1 MAKRTR
7 IGGSATIQ
15 YEDFQPD
22 YAWKEE
28 EGASVLRIH
37 LPDFLKEQLKIT
49 YVCSSRIVR
58 VTGEKPIAYKRFDQ
72 TFPAPENCEV
82 TKIQGTFHDG
92 TLLITIPKATSTQ
105 PHSKEEAKVTKEAS
119 LPSKDALA
127 EKPMTSQVSQKPA
140 MEQKAQKAMEDTA
153 SFASPQEALKDQKSQ
168 KGKAEASPKVAS
180 TTDTIKQKDESRK
193 MPAEPVKEKTLFEQ
207 EESIKKT
214 TESLTTESDE
224 GCKKRKE
231 SLLTS
236 ENAPLKTLE
245 KDKEKGAT
253 FAAAGTEEKPKR
265 DFNIA
270 GKVKDVKNVAAT
282 AAKKTMKGL
291 GTMEISEERQ
301 SMVNMGV
308 AVLVIV
314 ALGAYMVYSYRS
326 SGTSRD

>member
-7 IGGSATIQ
+7 SGGSATIQ

-49 YVCSSRIVR
+49 YVGSSRNVR
-58 VTGEKPIAYKRFDQ
+58 VTGEKPLAYKRFDQ

-82 TKIQGTFHDG
+82 TKIQGAFRDG

-105 PHSKEEAKVTKEAS
+105 PHSEEEAKVTKEAS

-153 SFASPQEALKDQKSQ
+153 SFASPQEALKDEKSQ
-168 KGKAEASPKVAS
+168 KGKAEVPPKV
-180 TTDTIKQKDESRK
+180 DTMKQKDESR
-193 MPAEPVKEKTLFEQ
+193 
-207 EESIKKT
+207 KKT
-214 TESLTTESDE
+214 TESLTTESD
-224 GCKKRKE
+224 GGYKKRKE

-236 ENAPLKTLE
+236 ENAPLETSE
-245 KDKEKGAT
+245 KDKEKSAK

-270 GKVKDVKNVAAT
+270 GKVKDVKNGAAS
-282 AAKKTMKGL
+282 AAKNTMKGL
-291 GTMEISEERQ
+291 RTMEISEERQ

-308 AVLVIV
+308 AVLAIV
-314 ALGAYMVYSYRS
+314 ALGAFIAYSYRS
-326 SGTSRD
+326 RETSKD

>member
-92 TLLITIPKATSTQ
+92 TLSIIIPKATSTQ

-180 TTDTIKQKDESRK
+180 TTDTMKQKD
-193 MPAEPVKEKTLFEQ
+193 
-207 EESIKKT
+207 ESIKKT

-245 KDKEKGAT
+245 KDKEKSAT

-265 DFNIA
+265 DFDIA

-291 GTMEISEERQ
+291 STMELSEEGQ

>member
-7 IGGSATIQ
+7 SGGSATIQ

-49 YVCSSRIVR
+49 YVGSSRNVR
-58 VTGEKPIAYKRFDQ
+58 VTGEKPLAYKRFDQ

-82 TKIQGTFHDG
+82 TKIQGAFRDG

-105 PHSKEEAKVTKEAS
+105 PHSEEEAKVTKEAS

-153 SFASPQEALKDQKSQ
+153 SFASPQEALKDEKSQ
-168 KGKAEASPKVAS
+168 KGKAEVPPKV
-180 TTDTIKQKDESRK
+180 DTMKQKDESRK
-193 MPAEPVKEKTLFEQ
+193 MPAEPVKEKTSFEQ

-214 TESLTTESDE
+214 TESLTTESD
-224 GCKKRKE
+224 GGYKKRKE

-236 ENAPLKTLE
+236 ENAPLETSE
-245 KDKEKGAT
+245 KDKEKSAK

-270 GKVKDVKNVAAT
+270 GKVKDVKNGAAS
-282 AAKKTMKGL
+282 AAKNTMKGL
-291 GTMEISEERQ
+291 RTMEISEERQ

-308 AVLVIV
+308 AVLAIV
-314 ALGAYMVYSYRS
+314 ALGAFIAYSYRS
-326 SGTSRD
+326 RETSKD

>member
-15 YEDFQPD
+15 YEDFQHD

-92 TLLITIPKATSTQ
+92 TLSITIPKATSTQ

-180 TTDTIKQKDESRK
+180 TTDTMKQKD
-193 MPAEPVKEKTLFEQ
+193 
-207 EESIKKT
+207 ESIKKT

-245 KDKEKGAT
+245 KDKEKSAT

-265 DFNIA
+265 DFDIA

-308 AVLVIV
+308 AVLAVV
-314 ALGAYMVYSYRS
+314 ALGAFIAYSYRS
-326 SGTSRD
+326 PGTSKD

>member
-1 MAKRTR
+1 MANRTR

-15 YEDFQPD
+15 YEDFQPK
-22 YAWKEE
+22 YEWKEE
-28 EGASVLRIH
+28 EGASVLLIH
-37 LPDFLKEQLKIT
+37 LPDFLKEQLSIT
-49 YVCSSRIVR
+49 YVCSSRVVR
-58 VTGEKPIAYKRFDQ
+58 VTGEKPLAYKRFDQ

-82 TKIQGTFHDG
+82 NKIQGMFQNG
-92 TLLITIPKATSTQ
+92 ILFITIPKATNRQ
-105 PHSKEEAKVTKEAS
+105 PHSEEEEKVTKEAS

-140 MEQKAQKAMEDTA
+140 MEEKAQKVTENTA
-153 SFASPQEALKDQKSQ
+153 SFASPQEALKDQQSQ
-168 KGKAEASPKVAS
+168 KGNPPKVAS
-180 TTDTIKQKDESRK
+180 TTDTMKQKDESRK

-236 ENAPLKTLE
+236 ENAPLENLE
-245 KDKEKGAT
+245 KDKEKSAK
-253 FAAAGTEEKPKR
+253 FAAAGTEEKSKR

-301 SMVNMGV
+301 SMVYMGV
-308 AVLVIV
+308 AVLAVV
-314 ALGAYMVYSYRS
+314 ALGAFIAYSYRS
-326 SGTSRD
+326 PGTSKD

>member
-15 YEDFQPD
+15 YEDFQHD

-92 TLLITIPKATSTQ
+92 TLSITIPKATSTQ

-180 TTDTIKQKDESRK
+180 TTDTMKQKD
-193 MPAEPVKEKTLFEQ
+193 
-207 EESIKKT
+207 ESIKKT

-245 KDKEKGAT
+245 KDKEKSAT

-308 AVLVIV
+308 AVLAVV
-314 ALGAYMVYSYRS
+314 ALGAFIAYSYRS
-326 SGTSRD
+326 PGTSKD